1 MIDACS
7 KELSHYRLVRVSKT
21 MMFIFTENMTLVATP
36 LQLFKITYNHGNFI
50 KRLKD
55 LPDLAERGEIKTHV
69 DLIDYCRPRPGR
81 GSQMHG
87 LELVQMEVSWVK

>member
-1 MIDACS
+1 
-7 KELSHYRLVRVSKT
+7 
-21 MMFIFTENMTLVATP
+21 MMFIFTEKMTLVATP

-50 KRLKD
+50 KRLRD
-55 LPDLAERGEIKTHV
+55 LPEAAERGEIKNHI
-69 DLIDYCRPRPGR
+69 DLLDYCRPRPGR